1 MTLHKIT
8 KLFNFRNSDKFLKTI
23 QEAWNPPTSLTVSQW
38 ADKFRILPSE
48 TSNESGLW
56 RTERTPYLREVMDS
70 LSASSNLTHISI
82 MKGAQLGLTET
93 AINWIGYIVD
103 VAPATSLFLMPSQGL
118 INSVNEQKIDPLFK
132 NCPTLKEKLILKKGK
147 DKADTKRFKGG
158 VLFLKT
164 AGSAKNLSSI
174 SAKYIMIDEAD
185 RMLANVEGEGDPIA
199 LAETRASS
207 FGADKKIFIPS
218 TPTVKGQSIIE
229 REFKLGDQR
238 YYFLPCPFC
247 DHKQTLEWENLQ
259 YDKNEHDQII
269 NVAYKCTGCG
279 ELIDEN
285 RYKTQMLEQGAW
297 IATATPKTLTRAS
310 FHLNSMYSPL
320 GFYSWS
326 EMAEEYEKSKDD
338 ENKLVQFFNTK
349 LGLTYELQGDSPP
362 WRVIYDQSEDYE
374 LKIVPEKG
382 LFLTAGV
389 DTQPDRLEYEIVAW
403 GKDKQSWSIDYG
415 VIEGDPDDFEDDFE
429 NDKYSVWTRLEEVL
443 NTDFKHELGSTMN
456 ISIMS
461 IDTGGKNTQ
470 SVYNWCLKQRDVG
483 YGRTG
488 ASVFGVK
495 NVMPIKGSGR
505 HSEWIPAP
513 NRITVNGKNNALRLW
528 TLGVNELKKEVYSC
542 LKVEKP
548 TDGSFKPRTCH
559 FPKAYDKEYFQ
570 QLTSEKQ
577 TLVNSRDGGMKIAWV
592 KDPSVRNEA
601 LDVRVYARAAAHI
614 MGLDDPSKSW
624 KSLESKLVKTTPLLE
639 KQKKAKKAQD
649 VLNKYGGGNSFV

>member
-1 MTLHKIT
+1 LTLQKIK
-8 KLFNFRNSDKFLKTI
+8 KLFDFQNGDKFLKAI
-23 QEAWNPPTSLTVSQW
+23 QEAWEPPTSLTVSQW
-38 ADKFRILPSE
+38 ADRFRFLSAE

-56 RTERTPYLREVMDS
+56 RTSRTPYLKDIMDA
-70 LSASSNLTHISI
+70 LSASSNLTHISV

-132 NCPTLKEKLILKKGK
+132 YCPSLKEKLILNKGK

-158 VLFLKT
+158 RIFLKT

-185 RMLANVEGEGDPIA
+185 RLLANVEGEGDPIA

-229 REFKLGDQR
+229 REFLAGDQR
-238 YYFLPCPFC
+238 YFFLPCPHC
-247 DHKQTLEWENLQ
+247 GHKQTLEWDNLQ
-259 YDKNEHDQII
+259 YSKNEHDQI
-269 NVAYKCTGCG
+269 VDVSYKCSSCG
-279 ELIDEN
+279 GMIDEQKH
-285 RYKTQMLEQGAW
+285 KTQMLEHGEW
-297 IATATPKTLTRAS
+297 IATAVPKSLTRAS
-310 FHLNSMYSPL
+310 FHINSMYAPI
-320 GFYSWS
+320 GFYSWQ
-326 EMAEEYEKSKDD
+326 EMAEEFEKSKDD
-338 ENKLVQFFNTK
+338 ENKLVQFYNTK

-362 WRVIYDQSEDYE
+362 WRVIYDQRENYE
-374 LKIVPEKG
+374 LRVVPKDG

-415 VIEGDPDDFEDDFE
+415 IIEGNPDEKE
-429 NDKYSVWTRLEEVL
+429 VWEKLEEVL
-443 NTDFKHELGSTMN
+443 NTDFKHELGSIMN
-456 ISIMS
+456 ISIMA

-470 SVYNWCLKQRDVG
+470 SVYNWCLTQRDVG

-488 ASVFGVK
+488 VSVFGVK

-505 HSEWIPAP
+505 HNEWIPAP

-528 TLGVNELKKEVYSC
+528 TLGVSEIKKEVYSS

-548 TDGSFKPRTCH
+548 TDGESFRPRTCH
-559 FPKAYDKEYFQ
+559 FPINYDEEYFQ

-577 TLVNSRDGGMKIAWV
+577 VLVNSRDGGIKVQWQ
-592 KDPSVRNEA
+592 KDPTVRNEA
-601 LDVRVYARAAAHI
+601 LDVRVYARAAAHLF
-614 MGLDDPSKSW
+614 GLDDPSKNW
-624 KSLESKLVKTTPLLE
+624 KSLERLIKEKGNNKYTNKSKKT
-639 KQKKAKKAQD
+639 KKAQD
-649 VLNKYGGGNSFV
+649 ILNKYKDGGRLL